1 MAQTFKLQL
10 TEDELHFLQSGV
22 QAAIN
27 FNKTVLNWESKDHR
41 SKSALN
47 LKTLSSLEAKI
58 NKIKNVINDDAN

>member
-1 MAQTFKLQL
+1 MAQTYKLHL
-10 TEDELHFLQSGV
+10 TEEELHFLQSGV

-27 FNKTVLNWESKDHR
+27 FNKTIVSWGSSKIAES
-41 SKSALN
+41 AAN